1 MDMLKTNKPK
11 ETMKQLAIFIPLL
24 IISIIGFVIS
34 SISNDHLLITLS
46 WISSI
51 GFFLL
56 ILLNVLTKFLN
67 N

>member
-1 MDMLKTNKPK
+1 MDMFKTNQPK

-24 IISIIGFVIS
+24 IISIIGFLIS
-34 SISNDHLLITLS
+34 SISNDYLLLTLS

-56 ILLNVLTKFLN
+56 ILLYYIKLN
-67 N
+67 L